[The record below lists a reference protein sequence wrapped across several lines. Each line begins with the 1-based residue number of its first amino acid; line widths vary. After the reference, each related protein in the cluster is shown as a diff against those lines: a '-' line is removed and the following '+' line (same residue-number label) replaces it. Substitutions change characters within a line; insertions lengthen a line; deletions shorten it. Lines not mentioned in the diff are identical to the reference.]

1 MARVDL
7 DLSELEKW
15 ADDLHVAAAVS
26 EPAARAV
33 VARGSLQI
41 KTEARALAPHG
52 PHTPHYRDSITYDV
66 TTSALGEIVGEIGPE
81 RGRRQAPLGNLL
93 EYGSVNNAPWPHHEP
108 ALDHEEPRFY
118 AAAEALAAR
127 CVESPRSPL
136 PKLPSHG

>member
-7 DLSELEKW
+7 DLSDLERW
-15 ADDLHVAAAVS
+15 HADLQFVGVIAPLAA
-26 EPAARAV
+26 EAV
-33 VARGSLQI
+33 VAKGSLNI

-66 TTSALGEIVGEIGPE
+66 ETSALGEIVGEIGPE
-81 RGRRQAPLGNLL
+81 RGRRQAALGHLI

-127 CVESPRSPL
+127 CVESPRAPL
-136 PKLPSHG
+136 PKVPTNG